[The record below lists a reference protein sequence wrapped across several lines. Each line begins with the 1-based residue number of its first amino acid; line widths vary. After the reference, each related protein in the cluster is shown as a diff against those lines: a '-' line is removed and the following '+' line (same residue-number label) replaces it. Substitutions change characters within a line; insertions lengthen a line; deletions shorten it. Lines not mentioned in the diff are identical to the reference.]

1 MLMKIPR
8 YLHLKVLSTYPKKFT
23 GTKVYVQGNLKW
35 KNVTFL
41 IHSEIFLLK
50 TEVFKIYFTTI
61 CKQVLQLLSISHIGT
76 NVNVKGSLII

>member
-23 GTKVYVQGNLKW
+23 GTKMYVQGNLKW

-50 TEVFKIYFTTI
+50 TEV
-61 CKQVLQLLSISHIGT
+61 LQLLSISHIGT